1 MISEQCA
8 SILDQIL
15 DPAAK
20 DRLQRLGL
28 LKKEKARRIKDTLIS
43 AATSGQLKTRV
54 SDLIG
59 LLNMKKLKKYEKS
72 T

>member
-1 MISEQCA
+1 MTEQRA

-15 DPAAK
+15 EPAAK

-28 LKKEKARRIKDTLIS
+28 VKKEKARRIEDTLIS

-54 SDLIG
+54 S
-59 LLNMKKLKKYEKS
+59 S
-72 T
+72 P